1 MSTSEVE
8 YLALSSAAQE
18 AVWLQRLLSE
28 IGDVQEKVVEM
39 EDNQGAIALAKNL
52 VSHSKTKLINIH
64 YHYIRETVQSG

>member
-1 MSTSEVE
+1 ME